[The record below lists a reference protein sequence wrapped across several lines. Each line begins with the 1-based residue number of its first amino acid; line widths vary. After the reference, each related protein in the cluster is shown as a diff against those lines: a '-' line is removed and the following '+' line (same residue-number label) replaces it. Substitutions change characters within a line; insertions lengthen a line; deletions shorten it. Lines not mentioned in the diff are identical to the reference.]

1 MRRPV
6 PLSGISSPSL
16 IEEAPMA
23 KNLYCPNCGNEVGNC
38 GHVAGGL
45 TAPSTLS
52 GTCGKCRQPFSVTCQ
67 GDCL

>member
-1 MRRPV
+1 
-6 PLSGISSPSL
+6 
-16 IEEAPMA
+16 MA
-23 KNLYCPNCGNEVGNC
+23 RNLYCPNCGNEIGNC

-67 GDCL
+67 GDCV